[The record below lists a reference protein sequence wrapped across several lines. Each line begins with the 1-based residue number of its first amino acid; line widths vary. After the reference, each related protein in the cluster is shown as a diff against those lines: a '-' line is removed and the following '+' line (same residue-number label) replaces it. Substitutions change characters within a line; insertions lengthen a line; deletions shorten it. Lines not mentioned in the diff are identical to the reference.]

1 MLRGAWMETGV
12 TGSATLEER
21 LLDDPDDAEAWAAYG
36 AWLRA
41 QGDPRADWFGFE
53 ALAAT
58 AEERALVP
66 GWLAREQV
74 HRAPPNASAQDCEW
88 RHGFAVGVRLHV
100 GGRRDARGL
109 RELMADRRAQLVSRL
124 ELAFAEE
131 APARGL
137 VALGQADLGRLRTL
151 RARYGARGN
160 QVARALA
167 GQRALKLRVLDLRHS
182 GLSDEGVV
190 LLAGCE
196 ALGGV
201 RALYLQGNR
210 FTGRGL
216 MALAGAPVFAGLE
229 VLDLRYNPIGPAG
242 AAALA
247 ESPGLGGLTT
257 LLLHAAELGAEGV
270 RALAS
275 STRLPR
281 ELVRLWRAREG
292 R

>member
-1 MLRGAWMETGV
+1 MTG
-12 TGSATLEER
+12 TAAALAER
-21 LLDDPDDAEAWAAYG
+21 LLDDPDDAEAWAAYA

-74 HRAPPNASAQDCEW
+74 HRTPPGARTPDCEW
-88 RHGFAVGVRLHV
+88 RHGFAVGVTFGV
-100 GGRRDARGL
+100 GGRSDARGL
-109 RELMADRRAQLVSRL
+109 RELLADRRAHLVSRL
-124 ELAFAEE
+124 ELVFAEE

-137 VALGQADLGRLRTL
+137 AALGQADLGRLRTL

-167 GQRALKLRVLDLRHS
+167 GQPVLKLRVLDLRHS
-182 GLSDEGVV
+182 GLSDEGA
-190 LLAGCE
+190 LALAGGE
-196 ALGGV
+196 RLGSV
-201 RALYLQGNR
+201 RALHLQGNR

-216 MALAGAPVFAGLE
+216 AALAGAPVFSRLE

-247 ESPGLGGLTT
+247 EAPGLAGLTS
-257 LLLHAAELGAEGV
+257 LQLHAAELGAEGV

-281 ELVRLWRAREG
+281 DLVRLWRGREG